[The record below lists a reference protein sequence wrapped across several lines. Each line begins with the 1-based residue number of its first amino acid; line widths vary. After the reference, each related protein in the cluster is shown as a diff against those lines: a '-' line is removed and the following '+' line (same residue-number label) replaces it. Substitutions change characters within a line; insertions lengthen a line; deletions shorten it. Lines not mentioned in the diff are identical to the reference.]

1 MIKRNWL
8 VHTITK
14 VNAVSETKTYKKLFS
29 KGDKTKRIKV
39 K

>member
-29 KGDKTKRIKV
+29 MKNMLSTY
-39 K
+39 